1 MATTRETILVDVEI
15 ENQPVKDLA
24 ASFGTLTMAADKAA
38 AAMRKMDAATTR
50 LIKDIRT
57 LGAGFNKHAR
67 VTQNLA
73 SAYGRAD
80 KELGSF
86 RRSQLMGALSTK
98 TLNKGL
104 VKTSSRLDEA
114 SMAFRAMGPA
124 GTFAGDSLE
133 RLSVIM
139 SSPLGAAI
147 AAVVV
152 GLGSVALALKAG
164 AFLIGKYIDSTGELT
179 EASRQASL
187 ASDDLA
193 ASLGKI
199 LVGDDFDKALD
210 GLTIKLDELT
220 FLLDLAQ
227 ESSHPVARGI
237 RAIGGALIYTNPLT
251 SAWSAV
257 LDVSVLVADRSTQSS
272 NTLAAAFRNIGSS
285 ARSAASQVGGLLRQ
299 LTSVAKAKI
308 GKEFGGVWAAITGAW
323 EGTKKKKRRGGGG
336 GGGGAKRDTGPQII
350 AARQSVPMGGVAQ
363 ALRQGPTIEDW
374 VGGVAIDQGIAS
386 QRKADMTASLE
397 GIRAGLPGVIAL
409 GKGFKDMLDP
419 IAKSAELMKD
429 LDESL
434 AGALTDSML
443 GMAEALGTVTG
454 ELLAGG
460 DAMAGF
466 GKKML
471 SMLGSLASQMGGFYV
486 ATGIAMNTLAP
497 GSGVASIAAGVALK
511 VLGGVLGGLSKGSS
525 GAGSRSRA
533 GAGGASAR
541 QFAPT
546 GPRRDEPQVTNLKV
560 VILGEE
566 IDKPLTRFMDNQMR
580 LNRFNN
586 FMPRGV

>member
-24 ASFGTLTMAADKAA
+24 ASFGTLTTAADKAA

-57 LGAGFNKHAR
+57 LGAGFNKQASA
-67 VTQNLA
+67 TQNLA

-86 RRSQLMGALSTK
+86 RRSQLMGVLSTK

-104 VKTSSRLDEA
+104 VKTTSRLDEA

-133 RLSVIM
+133 RLSLVM
-139 SSPLGAAI
+139 SGPLGASI
-147 AAVVV
+147 AAVVGGLAAV
-152 GLGSVALALKAG
+152 GLALKAG

-179 EASRQASL
+179 EASNQAAL
-187 ASDDLA
+187 ASDRLA
-193 ASLGKI
+193 ASLGKM

-251 SAWSAV
+251 AAWSAV

-272 NTLAAAFRNIGSS
+272 NTLAAAFRNIGSA
-285 ARSAASQVGGLLRQ
+285 ARSAAGEVGGLLRQ
-299 LTSVAKAKI
+299 LASVAKAKI
-308 GKEFGGVWAAITGAW
+308 GKEFGGAWAAITGAW
-323 EGTKKKKRRGGGG
+323 AGTKKKKRRG

-350 AARQSVPMGGVAQ
+350 AARQSVPMGGMAG
-363 ALRQGPTIEDW
+363 ALGQGPTIEDW
-374 VGGVAIDQGIAS
+374 AGGVAIEQGMAT

-443 GMAEALGTVTG
+443 GMAEALGSVTG

-471 SMLGSLASQMGGFYV
+471 SMLGALASQMGGFYV
-486 ATGIAMNTLAP
+486 ATGIAMNTVIP

-511 VLGGVLGGLSKGSS
+511 VLGGVLGGLSKGGS